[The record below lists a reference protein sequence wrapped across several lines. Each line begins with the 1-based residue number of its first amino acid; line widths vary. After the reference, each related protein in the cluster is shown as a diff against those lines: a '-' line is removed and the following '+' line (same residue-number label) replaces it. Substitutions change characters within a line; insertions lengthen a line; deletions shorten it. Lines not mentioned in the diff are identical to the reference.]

1 MQDWQT
7 YYKEHLVTMDE
18 AAKTIKSGDT
28 LWCGM
33 TISTPYNFLD
43 RLNARRDELENVTLI
58 DNLSINPFDIL
69 FDEESKRHFHFLS
82 LFTSPLDRMSGQM
95 GIADFHTLPY
105 EFAYRVII
113 ETYGANVEVTEV
125 LPPDENGFV
134 NVGIL
139 GVGLDGEVHK
149 ALSIKKRIAIV
160 NKRQARAPGKFED
173 LNFPVTD
180 FDLFVEDEHELPVLP
195 VSAPTENDMKI
206 AAFIMPYIHDGDVV
220 QIGMGGL
227 GEQLAKGLYEKK
239 NISIFSEIAV
249 DSMIPLVEKGIAD
262 KLVCCGCFGSNE
274 LYEFLGTNPK
284 VEMRNIWHMVDP
296 FAIAQQDNLVAIN
309 STFMVDLTGQACSE
323 SQGIRQYSSVGGAFG
338 FLYGAIRAKG
348 GKSFLCLRS
357 TYKNDEGRL
366 CSNVVA
372 WLPEKSV
379 VTTPRYLS
387 MYIVSEYGVADVFL
401 RTNKER
407 IRALLP
413 IAHPDFRAELT
424 EQIVSSGQIAADE
437 IY

>member
-7 YYKEHLVTMDE
+7 YYKEHLVSMDE
-18 AAKTIKSGDT
+18 AAKMIKSGDT

-33 TISTPYNFLD
+33 TISTSYNFLD
-43 RLNARRDELENVTLI
+43 RLNARRDELEKVTLI

-69 FDEESKRHFHFLS
+69 FDEESKKHFHFLS

-105 EFAYRVII
+105 EFAYRVLV

-139 GVGLDGEVHK
+139 GVGLDGEIHK
-149 ALSIKKRIAIV
+149 APSIKKRIAIV
-160 NKRQARAPGKFED
+160 NKKQARAPGTFED

-180 FDLFVEDEHELPVLP
+180 FDIFVEDEHELPVLP

-206 AAFIMPYIHDGDVV
+206 ASYIMPYIHDGDVV

-227 GEQLAKGLYEKK
+227 GEQLARGLYEKK
-239 NISIFSEIAV
+239 HISIFSEIAV
-249 DSMIPLVEKGIAD
+249 DSMIPLVEQGIVD
-262 KLVCCGCFGSNE
+262 KLICCGCFGSNE

-296 FAIAQQDNLVAIN
+296 FAIAQQENLVAIN

-338 FLYGAIRAKG
+338 FLYGTIRAKG
-348 GKSFLCLRS
+348 GRSFLCLRS
-357 TYKNDEGRL
+357 TYVDESGERQ
-366 CSNVVA
+366 SNVVA
-372 WLPEKSV
+372 WLPEKCV

-387 MYIVSEYGVADVFL
+387 MYIVTEFGVADVFL

-407 IRALLP
+407 IRALLK
-413 IAHPDFRAELT
+413 IAHPDFREQLT
-424 EQIVSSGQIAADE
+424 EQIISSGQIAADE

>member
-1 MQDWQT
+1 
-7 YYKEHLVTMDE
+7 
-18 AAKTIKSGDT
+18 
-28 LWCGM
+28 
-33 TISTPYNFLD
+33 
-43 RLNARRDELENVTLI
+43 
-58 DNLSINPFDIL
+58 
-69 FDEESKRHFHFLS
+69 
-82 LFTSPLDRMSGQM
+82 MSGQM

-149 ALSIKKRIAIV
+149 APSIKKRIAIV

-180 FDLFVEDEHELPVLP
+180 FALFVEDEHELPVLP

-206 AAFIMPYIHDGDVV
+206 AAFIMPYINDGDVV

-249 DSMIPLVEKGIAD
+249 DSMIPLVEKGIVD

-296 FAIAQQDNLVAIN
+296 VAIAQQENLVAIN

-379 VTTPRYLS
+379 VTTPR
-387 MYIVSEYGVADVFL
+387 
-401 RTNKER
+401 
-407 IRALLP
+407 
-413 IAHPDFRAELT
+413 
-424 EQIVSSGQIAADE
+424 
-437 IY
+437 